1 MEGEERNK
9 PPACLVWRVLDA
21 GDVANGEKEF
31 SRVLT
36 DSRRGSTLL
45 SFLVLFTL
53 GRLQLGDEVGP
64 RGDRSTRFW

>member
-1 MEGEERNK
+1 MEGEERKEGDNGL
-9 PPACLVWRVLDA
+9 AWRVLDA
-21 GDVANGEKEF
+21 GDVGNGEKEF

-45 SFLVLFTL
+45 SSLVLFTL
-53 GRLQLGDEVGP
+53 GRLQLGDEVRP